1 MVVRNDSSDWTRD
14 ISHLSSNTSSVPT
27 YIFLQNIQFCKI
39 FNLETQHSWRSEIHP
54 SSFLNVIKML
64 GDAVSLLGNIT
75 LFHVPQKIQICP
87 MTMDEIECK

>member
-1 MVVRNDSSDWTRD
+1 MTAVTGHKA
-14 ISHLSSNTSSVPT
+14 SHTYLPIQAQYQHTFFAKHSV
-27 YIFLQNIQFCKI
+27 LQNFY
-39 FNLETQHSWRSEIHP
+39 LETQHSWKSEIHP
-54 SSFLNVIKML
+54 SSFLNVLKML